1 MQESTMTT
9 PVEGQAAPLVV
20 EMRDICKAW
29 PGVVAND
36 HINLSVR
43 KGEIHALVG
52 ENGAGKSTLM
62 NILYGLIHPDSGE
75 ILINGQRVTIG
86 GPRAAIALGIGMV
99 HQHFML
105 IPPLT
110 VAENI
115 VLGKEPGGL
124 SSAYQASLA
133 RTRILELSKRYGL
146 PIDPDARVEKLSVG
160 LQQRV
165 EILKMLYR
173 GADILVMD
181 EPTGVLTP
189 QETTDLFT
197 VLRDLVKQGKTVIFI
212 THKLREVLEITNR
225 ITVLRRGK
233 NVGELVT
240 RETNQSDIARLM
252 VGREVLLRVNKTPA
266 RPGPAV
272 LHVENLHAQ
281 SDRGLEILHGVSF
294 DVHAGEILG
303 IAGVEGNGQSELIEA
318 LTGMRK
324 PTIGTI
330 AITPVKDEGPFL
342 ADDLSAARRFR
353 SEDLSAAS
361 RESGVDPRD
370 SKTESGVGRLN
381 NKTGAPIDITTMGAR
396 SSRQMGVAHIPED
409 RRGSGLVLAE
419 SINDNVV
426 LGRQRWPEF
435 SRAGIVLLLRHIRDW
450 AAKLIADFDVR
461 TPSSE
466 VPVRALSGGNQQKI
480 IIARE
485 LACNP
490 TILIAAQPT
499 RGVDIG
505 AIEFIHRR
513 LIEQRDAG
521 KAILLVSAELDEIR
535 SLSDRIAVMYE
546 GRIVDI
552 ITPDATEEELGILM
566 TGGQN
571 RQQADQQATE

>member
-1 MQESTMTT
+1 MQERTITA
-9 PVEGQAAPLVV
+9 PIEGEAAPLAV
-20 EMRDICKAW
+20 EMRDISKAW

-36 HINLSVR
+36 HVNLAVR

-62 NILYGLIHPDSGE
+62 NILYGLVHLDSGE
-75 ILINGQRVTIG
+75 ILINGRRVNIG
-86 GPRAAIALGIGMV
+86 GPRDAIALGIGMV

-124 SSAYQASLA
+124 ASAYHAHRARTQIQELA
-133 RTRILELSKRYGL
+133 RRYGL

-189 QETTDLFT
+189 QETDDLFT
-197 VLRDLVKQGKTVIFI
+197 VLRELVAQGKTVIFI
-212 THKLREVLEITNR
+212 THKLREVLEITDR

-233 NVGELVT
+233 NAGELVT
-240 RETNQSDIARLM
+240 RETNQNDIARLM

-281 SDRGLEILHGVSF
+281 SDRGLEILHGVNF
-294 DVHAGEILG
+294 AIHAGEILG
-303 IAGVEGNGQSELIEA
+303 IAGVEGNGQSELVEA

-324 PTIGTI
+324 PTSGTI
-330 AITPVKDEGPFL
+330 TITPLKDGGTFF
-342 ADDLSAARRFR
+342 ADDLS
-353 SEDLSAAS
+353 EAS
-361 RESGVDPRD
+361 HASD
-370 SKTESGVGRLN
+370 VGRLN
-381 NKTGAPIDITTMGAR
+381 SKTEAPIDITTMGAR
-396 SSRQMGVAHIPED
+396 SARQMGVAHIPED

-435 SRAGIVLLLRHIRDW
+435 SRGGIVLLLRHIRDW
-450 AAKLIADFDVR
+450 ASKLIADFDVR
-461 TPSSE
+461 TPSSD

-485 LACNP
+485 LASNP
-490 TILIAAQPT
+490 TILVAAQPT

-546 GRIVDI
+546 GRIVA
-552 ITPDATEEELGILM
+552 TVGPDATEEELGILM
-566 TGGQN
+566 TGGEHH
-571 RQQADQQATE
+571 QQED